1 MAWNLDFLSG
11 NVFKQTCWLSQ
22 KRFSFIVLSSWTQRS
37 GADLSRIMLISWRA
51 LFPTAGLEAREKFK

>member
-1 MAWNLDFLSG
+1 MAWNPDFLSG

-37 GADLSRIMLISWRA
+37 GTDLSRIYISWRA
-51 LFPTAGLEAREKFK
+51 LFPKAGLEAHEKFK